1 MAVTLSPI
9 GGAAT
14 QFFDNN
20 GVPLAGGKLYTYAA
34 GTTTPQ
40 TTYTTS
46 AGSVAQPNP
55 IILDSAGRVPNS
67 GEIWLTYNATYKFI
81 IRTSAD
87 VLVGTYDNIS
97 GINSVTASQIT
108 YTPGGAGAVATTVQ
122 AKLRQTV
129 SVMDFGA
136 VGNGVTSDQTAIA
149 AAVTY
154 CAANNAILYW
164 PTGNYVSSASVTSF
178 HTVTHVGSGI
188 VVRGSDN
195 FHIENSNTITNN
207 LYVSTTGSD
216 ANDGLSA
223 AQPFATLQHAIDVLQ
238 NYVLTGSWVINLAA
252 GDYSTVA
259 NRETTIGFDYWNP
272 ASASITPYTQNGV
285 NSNNYLTI
293 QGPDVGYDP
302 ATNPRP
308 TPTAIFQGGGATAV
322 GVTVR
327 SANVIFKDI
336 KFREYNGS
344 TSSGGISAANS
355 NIRTV
360 NVHTYDCY
368 IGVSGA
374 HGNLEMQ
381 GGSIYGNATKTNT
394 YGIRSI
400 FQNKHAIG
408 NQGAAGAGQGPLI
421 SFCTQGALIQ
431 EFSTGHFDSCSIE
444 DCVTGLR
451 VTVNSRVNYSY
462 TNFKRNSVA
471 IRADFNSNVF
481 GSDTA
486 VFNTNTADANTE
498 NLVLQNYASNA
509 NEGAYANSGT
519 ATDYLT
525 SAYTLTGSTASTA
538 ILTKTLQQGFY
549 SPVQS
554 SIRKPQE
561 IRFRAYGTI
570 SGTAGTKQ
578 FKLRLGT
585 TILTSV
591 VNVAADTGAWVC
603 EGNITFMSPTLQTA
617 FISYMCNSGTVKVNQ
632 DGGTESMN
640 SGAKTLTFEIQ
651 PTSAADTI
659 VVEAATFEVWG

>member
-67 GEIWLTYNATYKFI
+67 GEIWLTYNTAYKFT

-87 VLVGTYDNIS
+87 VLIGTYDNIS
-97 GINSVTASQIT
+97 GINSMIASQIT
-108 YTPGGAGAVATTVQ
+108 YTPAGAGAVATTVQ
-122 AKLRQTV
+122 TKLRQTV

-136 VGNGVTSDQTAIA
+136 VGNGSTSDQTAIV

-164 PTGNYVSSASVTSF
+164 PPGNYVSSASVTSF
-178 HTVTHVGSGI
+178 HTVTHVGTGV
-188 VVRGSDN
+188 VVRGASN
-195 FHIENSNTITNN
+195 FHIENSNTVTNN
-207 LYVSTTGSD
+207 LYVSTTGND
-216 ANDGLSA
+216 ANDGLSSS
-223 AQPFATLQHAIDVLQ
+223 QPFATLQHAVDVLQ

-259 NRETTIGFDYWNP
+259 NREATIGFDYWNP
-272 ASASITPYTQNGV
+272 SSAATTPYTENGV

-293 QGPDVGYDP
+293 QGPSVGYDP

-308 TPTAIFQGGGATAV
+308 NPTAVFQGGTAAAV

-327 SANVIFKDI
+327 NANVIFKDI

-344 TSSGGISAANS
+344 TSSAGISAVNS

-368 IGVSGA
+368 FGISAA
-374 HGNLEMQ
+374 HGNLEVQ

-400 FQNKHAIG
+400 FQNKHAVG
-408 NQGAAGAGQGPLI
+408 NQAALGAGEGPLI

-431 EFSTGHFDSCSIE
+431 ESSTGHFDSCSIE
-444 DCVTGLR
+444 DCGVGLR
-451 VTVNSRVNYSY
+451 VTVNSRINFSY
-462 TNFKRNSVA
+462 TNFKRNTVA
-471 IRADFNSNVF
+471 VRADFNSNVF
-481 GSDTA
+481 GTDTA
-486 VFNTNTADANTE
+486 VFNTNTANANTE
-498 NLVLQNYASNA
+498 NLVLQTYAENA

-525 SAYTLTGSTASTA
+525 SAYTLTGSTTSTA
-538 ILTKTLQQGFY
+538 ILTKTLQQGLY
-549 SPVQS
+549 SPVLS
-554 SIRKPQE
+554 SIRKPIE
-561 IRFRAYGTI
+561 IKFKAYGNIT
-570 SGTAGTKQ
+570 GTAAAKQ
-578 FKLRLGT
+578 FKLRMGS
-585 TILTSV
+585 TILAAVT
-591 VNVAADTGAWVC
+591 NVSTDTGSWYC
-603 EGNITFMSPTLQTA
+603 EGNIMFLSPTLQTSC
-617 FISYMCNSGTVKVNQ
+617 ISYISNAGTVKVNQ
-632 DGGTESMN
+632 DGGTENMN
-640 SGAKTLTFEIQ
+640 ASDKTLTFEVQ
-651 PTSAADTI
+651 LVNSADTV